1 MEHTVTN
8 PQPTVYAADPQALK
22 AVEVVAAAELAQA
35 TWVVPPSPPR
45 MQSWQ
50 IEGLYIGIP
59 Y

>member
-50 IEGLYIGIP
+50 IEGLYI
-59 Y
+59 